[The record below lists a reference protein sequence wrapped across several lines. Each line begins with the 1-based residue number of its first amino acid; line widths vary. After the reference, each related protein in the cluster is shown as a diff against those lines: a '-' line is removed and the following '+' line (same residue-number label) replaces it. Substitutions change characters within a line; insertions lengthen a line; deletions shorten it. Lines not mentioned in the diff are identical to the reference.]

1 MARIL
6 IIDDNETM
14 REGLGATVRRMGHE
28 ALLAPVGGRGA
39 QAVRAPGGA
48 AIDFVITDLKME
60 GKGGLEVVKAVAER
74 DPDCPVMIA
83 TAFGTVETA
92 VEAMRTGRLR
102 LHPEAVRARGG
113 AAQGVAG
120 AGAAGRA
127 ARARAGRGGE
137 RGAARRRRARVPLRR
152 DRGRH
157 AGDARASSST
167 IEKVAPTDASV
178 YIHGESGTGKELV
191 ARAIHA
197 RSKRASGP
205 FVKVNCG
212 ALTETLLE
220 SELFGHERGAFTG
233 AIKRKLGR
241 FELADKGTLF
251 LDEIGDVTP
260 ALQLKLLRVLQE
272 REFERVGGE
281 ETIKVDVRVLSATH
295 RDIAAEVGRRAL
307 PRGSLLPAARR
318 ALRGA
323 AAARAQGRHPA
334 PRRAL
339 HRQAGRRA
347 RTRPSIPRR
356 GSPTAALARLGLY
369 AWPGNVRELE
379 NVIEQALVFAEGT
392 AIDVGALPASV
403 RGGLPENALALPG
416 GEMSLPALLEDLE
429 RQLIQRAYDKS
440 GGVKTETARLL
451 GIKTSALYYKL
462 EKYGI
467 GTIESRGDKAS
478 AAGCRGRRDAARGR
492 SARWRWRPVTN
503 VRAEARR
510 GAPADRR
517 CVAVAG
523 GTAVAIGCATA
534 EGARRGGGR
543 RARAGGARQ
552 LLRARLR
559 RPQDGLRRALR
570 SRTP

>member
-1 MARIL
+1 MARVL

-28 ALLAPVGGRGA
+28 AVLAASGDDGLRQLGAARG
-39 QAVRAPGGA
+39 

-60 GKGGLEVVKAVAER
+60 GKGGLEVVKGVAER

-92 VEAMRTGRLR
+92 VEAMR
-102 LHPEAVRARGG
+102 
-113 AAQGVAG
+113 
-120 AGAAGRA
+120 
-127 ARARAGRGGE
+127 
-137 RGAARRRRARVPLRR
+137 RGAFDFIQKPFAPEVVRLKVSRALELRAERRARERAEAESAALRDDAAR
-152 DRGRH
+152 EYRFDEIV
-157 AGDARASSST
+157 GDTPAMRAVFQLV
-167 IEKVAPTDASV
+167 EKVAPTDASV

-260 ALQLKLLRVLQE
+260 GLQLKLLRVLQE

-295 RDIAAEVGRRAL
+295 RDIAAEVA
-307 PRGSLLPAARR
+307 
-318 ALRGA
+318 
-323 AAARAQGRHPA
+323 
-334 PRRAL
+334 
-339 HRQAGRRA
+339 AGRFREDLYY
-347 RTRPSIPRR
+347 RLHVVPCEVPPLRERKDDIPRLVAHFIAKLGPR
-356 GSPTAALARLGLY
+356 TNAAIDLKKGITDGALARLGLY
-369 AWPGNVRELE
+369 GWPGNVRELE

-392 AIDVGALPASV
+392 AIEVGALPASV

-429 RQLIQRAYDKS
+429 RQLIERAYDKS

-467 GTIESRGDKAS
+467 GTIESRADKAPPP
-478 AAGCRGRRDAARGR
+478 G
-492 SARWRWRPVTN
+492 
-503 VRAEARR
+503 AEEEEMLLED
-510 GAPADRR
+510 GPP
-517 CVAVAG
+517 
-523 GTAVAIGCATA
+523 
-534 EGARRGGGR
+534 GGG
-543 RARAGGARQ
+543 GAKS
-552 LLRARLR
+552 
-559 RPQDGLRRALR
+559 RP
-570 SRTP
+570 